1 MKFDLSRQV
10 AGLKIDRSSEQAI
23 ALLPKSSCCFQSEM
37 MAMQSGRA
45 CLHAMLKFCLD
56 FSYIYLYEMKTAPP
70 RSMPP
75 ECWVTLPRQESLEAA
90 DG

>member
-1 MKFDLSRQV
+1 M
-10 AGLKIDRSSEQAI
+10 
-23 ALLPKSSCCFQSEM
+23 LL
-37 MAMQSGRA
+37 AVRDDGDAVRA
-45 CLHAMLKFCLD
+45 SAFLQAMLKFCLD

-75 ECWVTLPRQESLEAA
+75 EGWVTLPRQESLDAA